1 MPQQWHSTCE
11 IFAAHSQLCIMLR
24 LTSTLGPLQEG
35 FHSELLALGDACRL
49 PGVQQRIG
57 HMLGMLPT
65 DQRLLGVL
73 RDALT
78 SAHPAEAL
86 APLLAAFASPGERPA
101 QSARL
106 LYTLE
111 VGLALALLCTYVYPA
126 GGQLLKE
133 DKQQMCDRVSVLLS
147 QSCLLVYSSR
157 GSPKQSPMHN
167 VYIRDAS

>member
-1 MPQQWHSTCE
+1 M
-11 IFAAHSQLCIMLR
+11 
-24 LTSTLGPLQEG
+24 
-35 FHSELLALGDACRL
+35 GDACRL

-78 SAHPAEAL
+78 SEHPAQAL
-86 APLLAAFASPGERPA
+86 APLLAASASPGGRPV
-101 QSARL
+101 QSTRL

-111 VGLALALLCTYVYPA
+111 AGPPPALLCKRVCPA

-133 DKQQMCDRVSVLLS
+133 DKQQMCDRASAHLP
-147 QSCLLVYSSR
+147 QSCLLV
-157 GSPKQSPMHN
+157 
-167 VYIRDAS
+167 

>member
-1 MPQQWHSTCE
+1 
-11 IFAAHSQLCIMLR
+11 MLR
-24 LTSTLGPLQEG
+24 LTSALGPLQEG

-86 APLLAAFASPGERPA
+86 APLLAASASPGGQPV
-101 QSARL
+101 QSTRL

-111 VGLALALLCTYVYPA
+111 VGLPPALLCTRVCPA

-133 DKQQMCDRVSVLLS
+133 DKQQMRDRVSAHLP
-147 QSCLLVYSSR
+147 QSCLLV
-157 GSPKQSPMHN
+157 
-167 VYIRDAS
+167 